1 MPSWKSDAQ
10 FVSFLVFCALFGIF
24 SVVNILAGFFEK
36 EKLRRISK
44 PFCLVFLGVAATIAL
59 PEYYLIYIGCF
70 LGSIGDFLLLYK
82 SNKICLVSGL
92 SSFLLG
98 HFCYIAQT
106 IVYLS
111 MHGFLEW
118 WSSLVMIAFYLV
130 AALAVVAPIW
140 GLTKHSKLF
149 TISGTFYCTTLLSVI
164 ASGALGLFFLGA
176 RWYIFVMIGGIF
188 FFASDLILTSTIF
201 RHDFPRRDFYI
212 MLTYLL
218 GEAGIVFG
226 MIFTIL

>member
-1 MPSWKSDAQ
+1 MPAWKSDTQ
-10 FVSFLVFCALFGIF
+10 FVSFLVFSILFGIF
-24 SVVNILAGFFEK
+24 SLINILTGFFEK

-44 PFCLVFLGVAATIAL
+44 PFCLIFLGIAAAISL
-59 PEYYLIYIGCF
+59 PDYCLIYIGCF
-70 LGSIGDFLLLYK
+70 LGSIGDFLHLYK
-82 SNKICLVSGL
+82 NNKICLVSGL

-111 MHGFLEW
+111 MHGLLEW

-130 AALAVVAPIW
+130 AALAVVFPIW

-149 TISGTFYCTTLLSVI
+149 TISGTLYCTTLLSVI